1 MSADWRPKIFSPKRP
16 LPSLIATWHCP
27 LRGFSATNGLQTI
40 TFKAKRP
47 SSGRRGRRARN
58 IPPPPHLLA
67 EIQRDLPV
75 IQMVPFL
82 HDRGEGIGRKWISSS
97 NGYQSECSDDCLG
110 WPILTATGLQMRRMS
125 EEAHLATAFDAQC
138 QSDGITS
145 GR

>member
-1 MSADWRPKIFSPKRP
+1 MSADRRPKIFSPKRP

-58 IPPPPHLLA
+58 IPPPPSSAGRDPKRLA
-67 EIQRDLPV
+67 SHPDGAISTR
-75 IQMVPFL
+75 
-82 HDRGEGIGRKWISSS
+82 REGIGRKWISSS